1 MFLMNYWYVAG
12 FSDEIGATPV
22 ARILCGIPM
31 VLYRTESG
39 APAALRDLCPH
50 RRAPLSKGRVVGD
63 LIECGYHGLSFDT
76 AGACVKI
83 PGQASIPPQACV
95 DSFPV
100 IDRWGWL
107 WVWTGAPA
115 AADPTTIPDKPW
127 LAEPGWHTDRYY
139 YHVKAGHQLMS
150 DNLLDLGHVAYIH
163 ADTIGFDA
171 GQLESDPLVTEIVGT
186 TVRNT
191 RRFVGIKP
199 APAVKAWGDFAGAV
213 DRVSISDWTP
223 PGFTAIQFTIEDA
236 TTRLVNRVDHLITP
250 ETDSTHHYWI
260 FFSRNYRTDDPELT
274 ERMYRD
280 NDKVAGQDLDMVEA
294 QQRAI
299 AASPGSRD
307 LPIRQDRGLEA
318 AHRILTRLMAEER
331 GGRSAA

>member
-1 MFLMNYWYVAG
+1 MFLMNYWYVAAL
-12 FSDEIGATPV
+12 SDEIGPKPM
-22 ARILCGIPM
+22 ARTLCGIQM
-31 VLYRTESG
+31 VLYRMASG

-50 RRAPLSKGRVVGD
+50 RRAPLSKGRVVGEV
-63 LIECGYHGLSFDT
+63 IECGYHGLRFDASGT
-76 AGACVKI
+76 CVKI
-83 PGQASIPPQACV
+83 PGQANIPPQASV
-95 DSFPV
+95 DAFPAV
-100 IDRWGWL
+100 DRWGWL

-115 AADPTTIPDKPW
+115 AADPAAIPDKPW

-139 YHVKAGHQLMS
+139 YHVKASHQLMS

-171 GQLESDPLVTEIVGT
+171 GKMEEDPLVTEVDGT

-191 RRFVGIKP
+191 RRFVGIEP
-199 APAVKAWGDFAGAV
+199 APAIKGWGNFAGKV
-213 DRVSISDWTP
+213 DRTSISDWTP
-223 PGFTAIQFTIEDA
+223 PGFTTIQFTIEDA

-250 ETDSTHHYWI
+250 ESDSTHHYWV
-260 FFSRNYRTDDPELT
+260 FFSCNYRTDDAALT

-280 NDKVAGQDLDMVEA
+280 NDRVASQDLDMVEA

-299 AASPGSRD
+299 AAAPGSRD

-318 AHRILTRLMAEER
+318 AHRILARLIAEER